1 MGINACLWRDILSPC
16 ALSSK
21 LKHVLGLGHTQC
33 RIQHIFS
40 ATEFLHRISPI
51 KSLTGDWCL
60 KAKTSSHLWSKWI
73 REQHRE
79 RHLTLLTLTPVHCVV
94 VWGSALPPHYLLSC
108 RKTGDRLLYLSTSH
122 LTDGGAGTLSPRG
135 LQRAGYAGARIR
147 IIRIITSSKNNP
159 EARFYITHHR
169 WEIKMGTSKHSEII
183 SNFLPPTW

>member
-1 MGINACLWRDILSPC
+1 MAGISWAAGFRKLRILEMWNREE
-16 ALSSK
+16 
-21 LKHVLGLGHTQC
+21 VLAGGC
-33 RIQHIFS
+33 P
-40 ATEFLHRISPI
+40 HRHH
-51 KSLTGDWCL
+51 
-60 KAKTSSHLWSKWI
+60 AKTSSHLWSKWI

-122 LTDGGAGTLSPRG
+122 LTDGGAGTLSPQG